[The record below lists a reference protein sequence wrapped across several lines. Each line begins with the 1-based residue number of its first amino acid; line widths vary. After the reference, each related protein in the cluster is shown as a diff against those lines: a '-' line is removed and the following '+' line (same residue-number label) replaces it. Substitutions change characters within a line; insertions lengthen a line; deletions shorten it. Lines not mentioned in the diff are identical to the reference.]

1 MSGHVDRNMQ
11 RVYHILEQAVA
22 MKRRIGGMTADELF
36 ANEDKTDAVLYGL
49 MVVGEAVRAMDD
61 DFKDA
66 HPDMPWKAIVG
77 MRNFIVHEY
86 KGIDYDM
93 VWKAASEELPALHER
108 LVEIYRSFEYPPDFT
123 PPPPP
128 MEGDA

>member
-86 KGIDYDM
+86 EEIDYGL
-93 VWKAASEELPALHER
+93 VWKAISIDLPTLTPR
-108 LVEIYRSFEYPPDFT
+108 LEEIYEAFEFPDDFT
-123 PPPPP
+123 PPPLPT
-128 MEGDA
+128 A

>member
-86 KGIDYDM
+86 EGIDYDM
-93 VWKAASEELPALHER
+93 V
-108 LVEIYRSFEYPPDFT
+108 
-123 PPPPP
+123 
-128 MEGDA
+128 